1 MFAHFEHQICDTYIY
16 SQTWHVVAYLIELQL
31 ILFTLAPESR
41 LFFFQNKKYFRYTF
55 ALAVVRYRHLPVI
68 KVRLRTIRKVRVSQR
83 VGSGDT
89 FRRVETQH
97 AGNQVQQRITEQPR
111 PRMLLQMR
119 SQAALKGRGRHEMR
133 AHVIGSVA
141 VGAQGGTLSKTHAG
155 GNAAAA
161 QLPAV
166 AH

>member
-1 MFAHFEHQICDTYIY
+1 MNAKRQSSHAGKIPHPTNPIFLGL
-16 SQTWHVVAYLIELQL
+16 SLLPELQL
-31 ILFTLAPESR
+31 HPLQRT
-41 LFFFQNKKYFRYTF
+41 QNLRYTF

-68 KVRLRTIRKVRVSQR
+68 NVRLCAIRKVRVSQR

-119 SQAALKGRGRHEMR
+119 SQAVLKGRGGHEMR